1 MDAFSGLMHGFGVAL
16 QPMNVLWCF
25 VGCFLGTVIGILPGL
40 GPPATIAILLPLTY
54 NMDPTGGIIMLAGI
68 YYGAKYGGSTTS
80 ILLNMPGEASS
91 VVSCID
97 GYAMARKGRA
107 GPALGIAAIASFI
120 AGTIGVIILSFAAP
134 PIAQYALS
142 FSSPEY
148 FALMV
153 MGLSLVVLLAG
164 DSVVKAMLSLV
175 VGLWL
180 TSIGTDLFT
189 AQSRFTFGQASLLG
203 GIDFMTV
210 AIGLFAITEIILSIE
225 AKDKNEILKV
235 PKGLRNL
242 MPSFEELKRCRFA
255 FLNGAVTG
263 FIIGLLPG
271 AGSAIASFV
280 SYGIEKAVS
289 RHPEEFGHGAPEGL
303 AAPEGANNADSGG
316 ALLPLLTLGIPGGT
330 TTAILLSALILWGVR
345 PGPLMMQESP
355 DIFWGLVASMYVG
368 NVVLLVMNLPL
379 VGVFAQILRVPIYV
393 LHPIII
399 GVSIAGAY
407 GISGNMFDIGLL
419 VAFGALGYGM
429 AKLDFPMAPLILG
442 FVLGDAMER
451 ALRQSLTMSQG
462 DPTILV
468 DRPISAV
475 LLILAALILVSP
487 LLRRFNSL
495 RLQAIHEGEA

>member
-1 MDAFSGLMHGFGVAL
+1 
-16 QPMNVLWCF
+16 
-25 VGCFLGTVIGILPGL
+25 
-40 GPPATIAILLPLTY
+40 
-54 NMDPTGGIIMLAGI
+54 
-68 YYGAKYGGSTTS
+68 
-80 ILLNMPGEASS
+80 
-91 VVSCID
+91 
-97 GYAMARKGRA
+97 
-107 GPALGIAAIASFI
+107 
-120 AGTIGVIILSFAAP
+120 
-134 PIAQYALS
+134 
-142 FSSPEY
+142 
-148 FALMV
+148 
-153 MGLSLVVLLAG
+153 
-164 DSVVKAMLSLV
+164 
-175 VGLWL
+175 
-180 TSIGTDLFT
+180 
-189 AQSRFTFGQASLLG
+189 
-203 GIDFMTV
+203 
-210 AIGLFAITEIILSIE
+210 
-225 AKDKNEILKV
+225 
-235 PKGLRNL
+235 
-242 MPSFEELKRCRFA
+242 
-255 FLNGAVTG
+255 
-263 FIIGLLPG
+263 
-271 AGSAIASFV
+271 V

-289 RHPEEFGHGAPEGL
+289 RHPEEFGQGAPEGL

-368 NVVLLVMNLPL
+368 NVVLLVMNLPM

-419 VAFGALGYGM
+419 VGFGALGYGM

-475 LLILAALILVSP
+475 LLILAALILISP